1 MGNTSIYMGKVK
13 TESKE
18 HKWKEAPVMGIEQN
32 DDYEEPRPIL
42 VKPSTE
48 GKVIKIVDGKSSTV
62 DSKKVIP
69 PPTNACS
76 RTNLNTTT
84 K

>member
-1 MGNTSIYMGKVK
+1 MGKVK

-18 HKWKEAPVMGIEQN
+18 HKWKEAPIMGIEQN
-32 DDYEEPRPIL
+32 DECEEPRPIL
-42 VKPSTE
+42 VKPSSE

-62 DSKKVIP
+62 DCKKNIP
-69 PPTNACS
+69 SATNACS